1 MPIKQENLMSKS
13 ISHSQSFSET
23 NRDVNSAGSYNN
35 NRINSGE
42 SSSSYSSNI
51 TQNNSNNRKISNY
64 SNSLMNGTYDEQ
76 EAQESFKKAVLEW
89 RNSNKNASTS
99 NKTGKSVRINM
110 TPKETPLISSRADAN
125 VGSDQKDLNYKTIE
139 SLVNTNH
146 SLSYAERMLLRKNR
160 RNELDF
166 SLDSNNRD
174 QDSRMSVNIS
184 SVDYINDNGSERMNF
199 KDIMAAVNP
208 DEIQRTDSYHSNNL
222 RLDLTLKIEEL
233 ETSNSIV
240 KPKKFNERLL
250 TPDIIETKPNQ
261 SIKIQYTNSR
271 SNSMIK
277 LNKDN
282 LDDEIPKSTRLLN
295 SARVKS
301 ARKEK
306 PINNPLTDALSKME
320 SNLTRVASPRL
331 RAVTER
337 KIDMYLN
344 ENNLNG
350 VGEFILMD
358 VIDKEIKQPKSSR
371 PSSSQAN
378 SNNKLSFK
386 CKIICSKILF
396 YC

>member
-1 MPIKQENLMSKS
+1 MSKS
-13 ISHSQSFSET
+13 MSHSQSFSES
-23 NRDVNSAGSYNN
+23 NRDAYSAGSYNN
-35 NRINSGE
+35 NRINSGD
-42 SSSSYSSNI
+42 STSSYSSNI
-51 TQNNSNNRKISNY
+51 TQTNNRQIISQNN
-64 SNSLMNGTYDEQ
+64 NSLMNGTYDEQ

-89 RNSNKNASTS
+89 RNSNKTTTN

-125 VGSDQKDLNYKTIE
+125 VGSDQNDLNYKTIE
-139 SLVNTNH
+139 SLVNKNH
-146 SLSYAERMLLRKNR
+146 SLSYAERMLLRKHR
-160 RNELDF
+160 RQELDF
-166 SLDSNNRD
+166 SLDSNGRD
-174 QDSRMSVNIS
+174 QDSRMSINIS
-184 SVDYINDNGSERMNF
+184 KDDFMNDNRSEHMNF
-199 KDIMAAVNP
+199 NDIMAAVNP
-208 DEIQRTDSYHSNNL
+208 DKKSVDSYNSNSL
-222 RLDLTLKIEEL
+222 KLDLTLKIEEL
-233 ETSNSIV
+233 ETNNSII

-261 SIKIQYTNSR
+261 STTIQYTNSR

-277 LNKDN
+277 LNKEH

-306 PINNPLTDALSKME
+306 STNNSQADVLSKME
-320 SNLTRVASPRL
+320 SNLTRLASPRL
-331 RAVTER
+331 RALTER

-358 VIDKEIKQPKSSR
+358 VVDKELKQPKSSR

-378 SNNKLSFK
+378 TNNKLSFK
-386 CKIICSKILF
+386 CKISFIFFIKVKHIVCNILF
-396 YC
+396 